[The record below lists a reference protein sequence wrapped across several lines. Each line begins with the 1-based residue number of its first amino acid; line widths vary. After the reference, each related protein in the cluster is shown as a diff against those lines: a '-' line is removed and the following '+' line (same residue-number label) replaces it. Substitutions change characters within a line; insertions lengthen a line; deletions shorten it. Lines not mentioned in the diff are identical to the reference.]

1 MRSIGS
7 QWSRDT
13 LNYKRWMVV
22 AVIVATIVLG
32 AWAYLVVSYDSPL
45 GTDNV
50 IVIEASTSTSNE
62 SNDVLA
68 TLSFQDGAEDLD
80 WASTLIELNIDDEIY
95 TCSFGSQSI
104 AAAGDSKVNSRLSS
118 DGVTFSTTIDATSED
133 EFTHLSIPMQQEGNE
148 STFTL
153 RASKTD
159 IFLSDD
165 VQWMYLS
172 GKTFQ
177 EVKSVNQ
184 SEMSNETSD
193 RLEWYTYDL
202 AAHRITPNEGTYV
215 LLQDDVY
222 YKVQFLS
229 YYNDKDES
237 RHISILSSALTPEEH
252 PALQDSTL
260 VIPSPCL
267 IETSGNS
274 TVWNATE
281 TILLY
286 EQDVDICGAECKIT
300 FNITYEMVDVKTEN
314 TT

>member
-1 MRSIGS
+1 M
-7 QWSRDT
+7 T
-13 LNYKRWMVV
+13 
-22 AVIVATIVLG
+22 TIVLA
-32 AWAYLVVSYDSPL
+32 AWSYLVVSYDSPL

-50 IVIEASTSTSNE
+50 VVVERSSTSNG

-80 WASTLIELNIDDEIY
+80 WASMLIEIEANEQSY

-104 AAAGDSKVNSRLSS
+104 DADESGKVISRLSS

-133 EFTHLSIPMQQEGNE
+133 EFTYLSIPMQQEGNE
-148 STFTL
+148 SGFTL

-159 IFLSDD
+159 IFLNDA

-177 EVKSVNQ
+177 EVNSVNQ

-202 AAHRITPNEGTYV
+202 AAHRIIPNEGIYV
-215 LLQDDVY
+215 FLQDDVY

-237 RHISILSSALTPEEH
+237 RHISILSSALMPEEH

-274 TVWNATE
+274 TVWNAAE

-286 EQDVDICGAECKIT
+286 EQDVDICGVECKIK

-314 TT
+314 MT